1 MNAAMDSD
9 LRVDRLS
16 PSIGGWPALSLRG
29 DEDVPNNRSD
39 SAYLTR
45 GVAIDGRRPNE
56 CPYARPVWQL
66 PDRAESW
73 FVEGDQG
80 ISPRLVKGHPDL
92 GKGSVRSQRLTF
104 WCSSIVRIGRRPVT
118 APAVEVGV
126 PPTDP
131 CYPPARV
138 EANACGLGK
147 HGLHHVDP
155 RASACARR
163 GGVSSRQ
170 RTRRERHRGKRGKR
184 AQHRCRYERPA
195 FLHSSSLLR
204 FGLGVVAPRPRP
216 CASDDVEREI
226 DREVDPVRLPGVL
239 PDRIHAGGF
248 VGSPNLVPAVAA
260 ECLVSEHVAADTP
273 EARLEAR

>member
-184 AQHRCRYERPA
+184 AQHRRRYERPA

-204 FGLGVVAPRPRP
+204 FGLGVVASRPRP
-216 CASDDVEREI
+216 PARRTTSSASSTERSIPCASQACCRTASTQAASSEAPTSYPQSQRSA
-226 DREVDPVRLPGVL
+226 LS
-239 PDRIHAGGF
+239 ANM
-248 VGSPNLVPAVAA
+248 SPPIL
-260 ECLVSEHVAADTP
+260 
-273 EARLEAR
+273 RRRG